1 MKFKSITLIVM
12 SLFVLS
18 CKTSY
23 RLGQCDQLFLDFKT
37 GTLNGVSASA
47 SMNEVKT
54 AFPCFTGETEE
65 GSDSNCGG
73 GIFILKH
80 DFYFYTHNDFIEVR
94 KGFTGKM
101 SKPVFNLRKEELV
114 SLLGTP
120 DDILKHE
127 DTFFGEVIY
136 VYQYSKKWGTL
147 SFIEKEGKIAEIE
160 LHNGK
165 KIGSIDYCF

>member
-1 MKFKSITLIVM
+1 MKFKLITLIALALSV
-12 SLFVLS
+12 FS

-23 RLGQCDQLFLDFKT
+23 KLGQYDQLFLDFKT

-47 SMNEVKT
+47 SMAEVKK

-65 GSDSNCGG
+65 GSEFNCGG
-73 GIFILKH
+73 GVFILKH

-101 SKPVFNLRKEELV
+101 STPVLNLKKEELI
-114 SLLGTP
+114 SILGTP

-127 DTFFGEVIY
+127 DTYFNEVIY
-136 VYQYSKKWGTL
+136 VHQYSKKWGVL
-147 SFIEKEGKIAEIE
+147 SFVEQEGRITEIE
-160 LHNGK
+160 LHKGK